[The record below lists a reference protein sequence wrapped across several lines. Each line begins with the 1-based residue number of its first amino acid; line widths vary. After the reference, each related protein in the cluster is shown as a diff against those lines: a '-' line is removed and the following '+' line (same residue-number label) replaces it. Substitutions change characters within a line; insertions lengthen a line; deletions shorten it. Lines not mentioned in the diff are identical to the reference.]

1 MFDFSKF
8 TNLEMFYL
16 CCAILGG
23 GLFLLR
29 SVAMLVGMGGDD
41 GHDAG
46 DMDGPIGG
54 DGTPTGDF
62 KMVSIH
68 SITAFVLMF
77 GLTGF
82 LILRNAAATIAEI
95 TAQNAAL
102 IEDGAFVTPRYP
114 WHVSPWF
121 AGVAAFLV
129 GLAIMLVIAK
139 IFQMFRKL
147 QSDGT
152 VHPEDAVGAEGSV
165 YLTIRPGEIGKVQLT
180 VRGAMKFYDARA
192 NDPAASLKTGDP
204 VKVVS
209 TGDVLVVEKL

>member
-8 TNLEMFYL
+8 SNLEMFYL

-29 SVAMLVGMGGDD
+29 SVAMVVGMGGDD

-46 DMDGPIGG
+46 DADGPIGG

-62 KMVSIH
+62 KMVSLH
-68 SITAFVLMF
+68 SITAFVLLF

-82 LILRNAAATIAEI
+82 LMLRNAAAAKAAAVVEAGEEAAQ
-95 TAQNAAL
+95 TAL
-102 IEDGAFVTPRYP
+102 
-114 WHVSPWF
+114 VSPWF
-121 AGVAAFLV
+121 AKPWAVGVIAFLT
-129 GLAIMLVIAK
+129 GLVTMFIIAK

-165 YLTIRPGEIGKVQLT
+165 YLAIRPGEIGKVQLT

-192 NDPAASLKTGDP
+192 NDPAASLKNGDP

-209 TGDVLVVEKL
+209 LGDVLVVEKL